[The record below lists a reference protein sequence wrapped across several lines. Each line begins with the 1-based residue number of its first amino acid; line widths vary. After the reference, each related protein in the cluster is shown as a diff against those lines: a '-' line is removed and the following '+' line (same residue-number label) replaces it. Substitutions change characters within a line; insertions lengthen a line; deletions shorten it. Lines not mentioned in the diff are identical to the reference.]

1 MKITII
7 GGGSWGTTLAQ
18 SLTDNGNLVL
28 IKDVNKEFVDK
39 INVEHRHP
47 FFNQSIPESIKA
59 TLDLK
64 EALDFSDE
72 IVICVPT
79 KFTRSVCSEINTLIT
94 TKKTFI
100 NVSKG
105 IEPKT
110 GKRVSEIIDEVINK
124 DFVNGYVALSGPSHA
139 EELIN
144 RKLTCLVSASK
155 NEELAKK
162 VQLMFSNDEYLR
174 VYTSND
180 VIGVEAG
187 GAIKNPIAVIS
198 GIATGLGLGENA
210 RAALISR
217 GVREIVMITETLG
230 GKKETAYGL
239 SGIGDLIVTASSM
252 NSRNFKAGLKLG
264 QGESI
269 DEIISKSSQVVE
281 GFRTCVSAY
290 EIGKN
295 NNLELP
301 LINMLYG
308 VLYENV
314 DVNKA
319 LLKLMSRDLKA
330 EL

>member
-18 SLTDNGNLVL
+18 SLTDNGHLVL
-28 IKDVNKEFVDK
+28 IKDVNLDFVNK
-39 INVEHRHP
+39 INNEHRHP

-64 EALDFSDE
+64 LAVDFSDD

-79 KFTRSVCSEINTLIT
+79 KFTRSVLEEMNNVLNS
-94 TKKTFI
+94 KKTFI

-110 GKRVSEIIDEVINK
+110 SKRVSQIVKEVIDEKYI
-124 DFVNGYVALSGPSHA
+124 NGYVALSGPSHA

-144 RKLTCLVSASK
+144 RKLTCLVSASTSDS
-155 NEELAKK
+155 LAKH
-162 VQLMFSNDEYLR
+162 VQLLFSNDEYLR

-180 VIGVEAG
+180 VIGVETG

-230 GKKETAYGL
+230 GNKETAYGL
-239 SGIGDLIVTASSM
+239 SGVGDLIVTASSM
-252 NSRNFKAGLKLG
+252 NSRNFKAGLRLG
-264 QGESI
+264 AGDSI
-269 DEIISKSSQVVE
+269 SEILASSAQVVE

-290 EIGKN
+290 EIGKE

-301 LINMLYG
+301 LINALYN
-308 VLYENV
+308 VLYNGLNV
-314 DVNKA
+314 NLA
-319 LLKLMSRDLKA
+319 ITSLMSRELKA
-330 EL
+330 E